1 MNGHTDA
8 FEMGDSYAEN
18 RFIRPRFSPRSPPND
33 EALESD
39 SISSL
44 PHLIRHNALY
54 NPDRMFCIQ
63 GQESLENPLP
73 ISFKVLENAVSACS
87 SWVEEQLGLGR
98 DGSEQRVKCPVA
110 LYMESDVGLF
120 IYIAALL
127 ASNIPVSIF
136 IKIEPE
142 LLNLLQV
149 VLLSARLSETA
160 VNHLLKETC
169 ASTLLVSSR
178 TRRGLSPQTATLVTL
193 IDAKPYRH
201 FLDVKSSLEGRQ
213 LIVDEKDRSVLILHS
228 SGTTGLPKPIRL
240 AHRYLLGYAAC
251 HGFAENEEAD
261 WRNLST
267 LPLYHGF
274 GLLAPCL
281 SLSIGM
287 TCCFP
292 PSNTIPAGESTVR
305 LLDLFQAQSLMTVPS
320 ILEDMVSM
328 EAKPLQAAMTALATL
343 RFVAVGGGPI
353 KPQVGEVL
361 ASNDIKLLNH
371 YGATEIGAIAYIF
384 SPVEDY
390 DWRYLRLRQDIGL
403 QLRPLNEAGS
413 SPTYRLTGFP
423 CAWDEPFEIQDEL
436 EMRSESKF
444 VEVKI
449 LRRSDDLIVLKTGEK
464 VAPGLLEEA
473 LLKDPAVRNAICL
486 GNGAFELVL
495 LVEPARSVELS
506 LDSFVDHIW
515 SLVNDINPLLD
526 QHARISSKAA
536 IICKP
541 PGKEVRRSDKGSVMR
556 KEVQEDFKTEIQQAY
571 EALESFAPLQIL
583 KPENLDIQLVNL
595 VESLL
600 VESGRASTTHDL
612 NDDMFEAGLDS
623 LGAVRLTRAI
633 NASVRNSSTVKP
645 PVLKPDFVYQNPTFK
660 LLAHALEPFLM
671 GGFQPSVQ
679 EQSREVRMRSMLTH
693 FLDVCSS
700 VTKSGAVVLLTG
712 STGSLGVHVLQQLA
726 MSSQVQRVICLNR
739 TGSKNGVRLSQTSRQ
754 TDANTHAGIHLS
766 VDMWAKVEFL
776 DANMQASDLG
786 ISKEDYGRLTGCV
799 THIIHLAWPMD
810 FKRSLKSFEPHVQGT
825 KALADLAIATHEASD
840 RKLKPRLLFASSI
853 AVLARYENE
862 QNHLVPEVAVD
873 DPLVTAPMGYAE
885 AKWVCEQLLGSM
897 GNHAGDKFDPMIV
910 RIGQLSGAEDAGVWK
925 VEEHFPTLVKLSQQ
939 VSAFP
944 ALKGVSLLYS
954 FQLVNFLTWRRATR
968 GCRSTELPKW

>member
-1 MNGHTDA
+1 
-8 FEMGDSYAEN
+8 
-18 RFIRPRFSPRSPPND
+18 
-33 EALESD
+33 
-39 SISSL
+39 
-44 PHLIRHNALY
+44 
-54 NPDRMFCIQ
+54 
-63 GQESLENPLP
+63 
-73 ISFKVLENAVSACS
+73 
-87 SWVEEQLGLGR
+87 
-98 DGSEQRVKCPVA
+98 
-110 LYMESDVGLF
+110 
-120 IYIAALL
+120 
-127 ASNIPVSIF
+127 
-136 IKIEPE
+136 
-142 LLNLLQV
+142 
-149 VLLSARLSETA
+149 
-160 VNHLLKETC
+160 
-169 ASTLLVSSR
+169 
-178 TRRGLSPQTATLVTL
+178 
-193 IDAKPYRH
+193 
-201 FLDVKSSLEGRQ
+201 
-213 LIVDEKDRSVLILHS
+213 
-228 SGTTGLPKPIRL
+228 
-240 AHRYLLGYAAC
+240 
-251 HGFAENEEAD
+251 
-261 WRNLST
+261 
-267 LPLYHGF
+267 
-274 GLLAPCL
+274 
-281 SLSIGM
+281 
-287 TCCFP
+287 
-292 PSNTIPAGESTVR
+292 
-305 LLDLFQAQSLMTVPS
+305 
-320 ILEDMVSM
+320 
-328 EAKPLQAAMTALATL
+328 
-343 RFVAVGGGPI
+343 
-353 KPQVGEVL
+353 
-361 ASNDIKLLNH
+361 
-371 YGATEIGAIAYIF
+371 
-384 SPVEDY
+384 
-390 DWRYLRLRQDIGL
+390 
-403 QLRPLNEAGS
+403 
-413 SPTYRLTGFP
+413 
-423 CAWDEPFEIQDEL
+423 
-436 EMRSESKF
+436 
-444 VEVKI
+444 
-449 LRRSDDLIVLKTGEK
+449 
-464 VAPGLLEEA
+464 
-473 LLKDPAVRNAICL
+473 
-486 GNGAFELVL
+486 
-495 LVEPARSVELS
+495 
-506 LDSFVDHIW
+506 
-515 SLVNDINPLLD
+515 
-526 QHARISSKAA
+526 
-536 IICKP
+536 
-541 PGKEVRRSDKGSVMR
+541 MR

-571 EALESFAPLQIL
+571 EALESSAPLQIL